1 MEYFYQEYSELLQE
15 FNSLPKLNKSKSN
28 KSQSIFNIAGYPH
41 YENVASNILAFYFN
55 PNNEHGL
62 GNLLLHSLL
71 SLINPEIIY
80 LNNVKVYREVYT
92 KKRGRIDL
100 LITTDDLIIG
110 IENKILHE
118 LYNNL
123 DDYSSSI
130 NEWAEKDNKKESIKI
145 VLSIRKL
152 NCGSGFV
159 NVTYKDYCPRIKD
172 NLGRYTTTSSQKW
185 ILYLIDFIN
194 TIEELEGKDMQID
207 KNDEFFINNNDKL
220 TQLTLSRNDF
230 TGKLKYQ
237 IERLKREMN
246 RPEKCF
252 SQWIYKDMQQT
263 HSSLALAHEYELSG
277 HHIAL
282 DITISPSGWYLS
294 LMSRNPD
301 AGIHLKNLFSDGGLF
316 SKEEKKSMTPHDNGY
331 QYTLREY
338 SLTTDLEI
346 IKDSLYYWF
355 KLLADDR
362 HYGSDN

>member
-1 MEYFYQEYSELLQE
+1 
-15 FNSLPKLNKSKSN
+15 
-28 KSQSIFNIAGYPH
+28 
-41 YENVASNILAFYFN
+41 
-55 PNNEHGL
+55 
-62 GNLLLHSLL
+62 
-71 SLINPEIIY
+71 
-80 LNNVKVYREVYT
+80 
-92 KKRGRIDL
+92 
-100 LITTDDLIIG
+100 
-110 IENKILHE
+110 
-118 LYNNL
+118 
-123 DDYSSSI
+123 
-130 NEWAEKDNKKESIKI
+130 
-145 VLSIRKL
+145 
-152 NCGSGFV
+152 
-159 NVTYKDYCPRIKD
+159 
-172 NLGRYTTTSSQKW
+172 
-185 ILYLIDFIN
+185 
-194 TIEELEGKDMQID
+194 MQID

-230 TGKLKYQ
+230 TEKLKYQ

-246 RPEKCF
+246 RPKKCF

-282 DITISPSGWYLS
+282 DLTISPSGWYLS

-316 SKEEKKSMTPHDNGY
+316 SKEEKRSMTPHDNGY

-338 SLTTDLEI
+338 SITTDLET